1 MLDLDLDNIDTQE
14 ETVAAAPAAAA
25 PTGARRGRKAPVA
38 ASAAPAAEGGKKRQ
52 VLSNLLGRQA
62 RQSSNLDREITE
74 HNRIPQDVVRHRFNQ
89 FVNARGDS
97 MSKQQTNAIFN
108 IVEEFLSTEIFPLYA
123 VKFAGINFK
132 HASRSGRIN
141 PNPQNTEVFT
151 YSPGHLQVQGTMA
164 LTDNSTI
171 AGRVTAD
178 KQFEAGTEVD
188 GEFVVDQE
196 AMARIAEC
204 QAIVDEFRKQR
215 AMSSPLARKALAE
228 ANANA
233 GAPVAEGTESI
244 DGDIDLEDEELT
256 SDDDEAAV
264 K

>member
-1 MLDLDLDNIDTQE
+1 MLDLDLDNIDTTE
-14 ETVAAAPAAAA
+14 TETVAAPVAAAA
-25 PTGARRGRKAPVA
+25 TGARRGRKPSVA
-38 ASAAPAAEGGKKRQ
+38 AAASTAAPAAEGGKKRQ

-62 RQSSNLDREITE
+62 RQSSNLDREITV

-89 FVNARGDS
+89 FVNARGDN

-164 LTDNSTI
+164 LTDNTTI

-178 KQFEAGTEVD
+178 KQFEAGAEVD

-204 QAIVDEFRKQR
+204 QAVVDEFRKQR

-228 ANANA
+228 ANATA
-233 GAPVAEGTESI
+233 EASVEGADSDVVLDEDVLDPVGDDEVAE
-244 DGDIDLEDEELT
+244 
-256 SDDDEAAV
+256 
-264 K
+264 

>member
-1 MLDLDLDNIDTQE
+1 
-14 ETVAAAPAAAA
+14 
-25 PTGARRGRKAPVA
+25 
-38 ASAAPAAEGGKKRQ
+38 
-52 VLSNLLGRQA
+52 
-62 RQSSNLDREITE
+62 
-74 HNRIPQDVVRHRFNQ
+74 
-89 FVNARGDS
+89 

-164 LTDNSTI
+164 LTDNTTI

-178 KQFEAGTEVD
+178 KQFEAGAEVD

-204 QAIVDEFRKQR
+204 QAVVDEFRKQR

-228 ANANA
+228 ANASA
-233 GAPVAEGTESI
+233 EASAEGADGDVVLDEDVLDPVGDDEVAE
-244 DGDIDLEDEELT
+244 
-256 SDDDEAAV
+256 
-264 K
+264 

>member
-1 MLDLDLDNIDTQE
+1 MLDLDLDNIDTTE
-14 ETVAAAPAAAA
+14 TETVAAPAAAA
-25 PTGARRGRKAPVA
+25 ATGARRGRKPSVATA
-38 ASAAPAAEGGKKRQ
+38 ASTAAPAAEGGKKRQ

-62 RQSSNLDREITE
+62 RQSSNLDREITV

-89 FVNARGDS
+89 FVNARGDN

-108 IVEEFLSTEIFPLYA
+108 IVEE
-123 VKFAGINFK
+123 

-164 LTDNSTI
+164 LTDNATI

-178 KQFEAGTEVD
+178 KQFEAGAEID

-228 ANANA
+228 ANASA
-233 GAPVAEGTESI
+233 EASVEGADSDVVLDEDVLDPVGDDEVAE
-244 DGDIDLEDEELT
+244 
-256 SDDDEAAV
+256 
-264 K
+264 